1 MGTGR
6 GRRTGI
12 ILIILILLVV
22 LVAVGALLIL
32 QGLGGGVVGGAP
44 AGEQPAVLPSPTAP
58 STINL
63 IVAARDIPRGA
74 RLTIQDVTV
83 MPWPVMAEAPVPF
96 GALIVS
102 DQPGGP
108 GLEQVEGRI
117 ARQDILSGDLV
128 RDFMLTPGAEP
139 TGLLDIGSDAALQI
153 SSGMVAVSIPLDRF
167 SAIGYAIR
175 PGDHVDIMASLRFI
189 DVDDEFQTPLPNQG
203 ILVTDGAELTALG
216 LQGFTYPL
224 GREEGGVFG
233 TTLLVV
239 PDIANSRPL
248 SRQTT
253 QIILDN
259 IRVLRVG
266 DWPVADIYMPIV
278 VTAVPTAVPT
288 PQGTPQPQPA
298 PAQVTPTP
306 GVPLP
311 DIITLEMTPQDAL
324 VLKYVSEVGGL
335 ITLALR
341 SALDDEINDRV
352 TDPVTLGYIIN
363 FRNFTPPAKLPVA
376 LDPRIDNLNA
386 FGIETVP

>member
-1 MGTGR
+1 MGAGR

-32 QGLGGGVVGGAP
+32 QGLGGGVVSGPA
-44 AGEQPAVLPSPTAP
+44 AGEQPAVLPSPTP
-58 STINL
+58 SSTVNL

-74 RLTIQDVTV
+74 RLTVQDVTV

-128 RDFMLTPGAEP
+128 RDFMLTPGLEP
-139 TGLLDIGSDAALQI
+139 TGLLDRGSDAALQI
-153 SSGMVAVSIPLDRF
+153 SSGMVAVAFPLDRL
-167 SAIGYAIR
+167 SSVAYALR
-175 PGDHVDIMASLRFI
+175 PGDHVDILASLRFI
-189 DVDDEFQTPLPNQG
+189 DVDDEFQTPLPNQA
-203 ILVTDGAELTALG
+203 ILVTDSAELTALG

-239 PDIANSRPL
+239 PDVANSRPL

-266 DWPVADIYMPIV
+266 DWPIADIYMPIV
-278 VTAVPTAVPT
+278 VTAVPTPLPT
-288 PQGTPQPQPA
+288 PQGTPQPA
-298 PAQVTPTP
+298 PAEVTPTP
-306 GVPLP
+306 GVPVP

-335 ITLALR
+335 ITIVLR
-341 SALDDEINDRV
+341 SALDDEINDRI
-352 TDPVTLGYIIN
+352 TDPVTLEYIIN

-386 FGIETVP
+386 FGVETTP

>member
-1 MGTGR
+1 MGAGR

-32 QGLGGGVVGGAP
+32 QGLGGGAVGGPP
-44 AGEQPAVLPSPTAP
+44 AGEQPAVLPSPTP
-58 STINL
+58 SSTVNL

-74 RLTIQDVTV
+74 RLTVRDVTV

-128 RDFMLTPGAEP
+128 RDFMLTPGPEP
-139 TGLLDIGSDAALQI
+139 TGLLDRGSDAALQI
-153 SSGMVAVSIPLDRF
+153 SSGMVAVAFPLDRL
-167 SAIGYAIR
+167 SSVAYAIR
-175 PGDHVDIMASLRFI
+175 PGDHVDILASLRFI
-189 DVDDEFQTPLPNQG
+189 DVDDEFQTPLPNQA
-203 ILVTDGAELTALG
+203 ILVTDSAELTALG

-239 PDIANSRPL
+239 PDVANSRPL

-266 DWPVADIYMPIV
+266 DWPITDIYMPIV
-278 VTAVPTAVPT
+278 VTAVPTPLPT
-288 PQGTPQPQPA
+288 PQGTPQPA
-298 PAQVTPTP
+298 PAEVTPTP
-306 GVPLP
+306 GVPVP

-335 ITLALR
+335 ITIVLR

-352 TDPVTLGYIIN
+352 TDPVTLEYIIN

-386 FGIETVP
+386 FGVETTP